1 MIALNS
7 PTNCLQSFRL
17 ELRSGNNSDFPS
29 QANDD
34 FASAMRSN
42 STLISR
48 GKVEISCNRA
58 SRAKAA
64 SNSPFAV
71 AYEYIHIITNVFNVF
86 LGIQPR
92 KSYLLHNKKN
102 HSMYYKQKKKFGLFG
117 YALAAIGMNE
127 TSQRGALHHHLCAW
141 LGLHSRLLEAAAA
154 FPDLVKE
161 IGKVI
166 DSQFSAEIEGK
177 YHVLDLL
184 STFMTKSTIQNKPKQ
199 TFSPPALQCRPC
211 IFNDTSNP
219 DGGDSAFKEICSY
232 NVSRLN
238 IHHHSFTCFKG
249 GSGKAGCRMSFPQP
263 LIEQTVPV
271 QLTANEE
278 NGTNTEKNWRVCD
291 NIISTQ
297 FHNIIYPK
305 LHERI
310 TVYELKRGKPFILQN
325 IPIDIEIGDDDTLQ
339 EYVLNL
345 FRNIIAYGDATSETN
360 HKNPNV
366 KAIMEWLSM
375 LTGKTILKLYRWL
388 QKDIPSRNGLVVPF
402 NDVITTVLGCNTSI
416 QFLGNQ
422 EQSKNTLFYLAP
434 YLTKDNVSLSN
445 CISVIKKSYDDV
457 TTNPSKAVD
466 TGTDLRFAK
475 HMNMRILNMLDTK
488 MEISD
493 TQAAAALLGME
504 AQVVTDTFWY
514 INPSHHIEYVKLCI
528 AQQPNLMNFNDTDEN
543 LICPISDDDESD
555 SLSISSDE
563 SDDSD
568 TSTNSVN
575 EIDFDIPQS
584 IEEMFVDN
592 FPEVMNDS
600 YDDTIHQNKVLYV
613 KKAGRGKI
621 FKRTKGLPEVSIQI
635 GYHYF
640 YRGEHFA
647 DFNRIEYYT
656 LVQIVER
663 KSTIKVG
670 NRGVKSVRFDFAPGH
685 VLFESHVQMIKFH
698 QPTPIFA
705 NHTHKPKQPGK
716 EVCPN
721 HTGYKDFIKKA
732 NAFALYYLT
741 MFRPE
746 SEHFN
751 ATDKPNKYKYDW
763 TAFKTWVKDLEA
775 DTRIISHCRIIQL
788 QTHIDGLAT
797 TKSLRTVAKNYRDR
811 ERRIWTQRERE
822 QFRLLEKNANL
833 GQNSPHSGFDQ
844 DDYDMQH
851 SMTIHQFR
859 IAVKM
864 TTYGLSQMSLLHD
877 LCPIESQ
884 SSQNFNSHTAQDICE
899 TVYRQSND
907 IDLIENA
914 CSLYQTNMRTI
925 DNTVSDDSPSLLDEN
940 IFETPLDA
948 NAENETEYRN
958 RIITET
964 ITFVRESIE
973 RKKNITLGKS
983 QRDVIEYWIDEL
995 CAIKTAKH
1003 FGIYD
1008 DNYKMPLIL
1017 MLGLPG
1023 TGKSFVIDA
1032 ISECVSYLHLGDVL
1046 KTAHYGV
1053 AAMNISGSTI
1063 HKLFK
1068 INFQEGTNSKTELR
1082 DQDLIDLQNRL
1093 KSDSLFMLVIDEI
1106 SNVPPHLLHRIN
1118 RRLQAI
1124 RNCTKPFGGLAVFL
1138 VGDFLQKKPP
1148 GSTPLVHG
1156 LMYMVVMED
1165 IDVNRN
1171 NSAFVPKRNFPY
1183 KGKRPDGLRDPTSNT
1198 YLGLKLFE
1206 KFQLVSLKEQQRA
1219 SEDNEHMKLLEKM
1232 SQHKCKVTV
1241 EDLNLYEHLSK
1252 KDMDS
1257 DFQNACFI
1265 VSTNRERHNISF
1277 HMAQLFAIRH
1287 KCPIIRWNLKIKGW
1301 LNRPSINEELDLLD
1315 KDPIFYDHFVQGID
1329 CYLTENINTPL
1340 MIGNGTKV
1348 KQHSLVFETQEHE
1361 NHVADMILN
1370 SRPGQII
1377 TLPFTP
1383 LCINVELYHD
1393 FLDDDIRRQ
1402 LKHSSVPLNQEDSA
1416 ATEKIVISLL
1426 KSKHGTKLRA
1436 MPTIVTNICYTP
1448 ARVFLKSLFP
1458 LQLGAAVTVDKAQGR
1473 TLDKVVACLSRR
1485 NDNLYE
1491 MDINSIFVTL
1501 SRVRRRSDLR
1511 LLIHR
1516 DSTTLWNQL
1525 NYIENLSHDREYF
1538 DYMGG
1543 FEHNNEGERNHPKIW
1558 NRTKALDTMART
1570 IHSTNS

>member
-1 MIALNS
+1 MK
-7 PTNCLQSFRL
+7 SFRL
-17 ELRSGNNSDFPS
+17 ELRSVNNSDFPA

-48 GKVEISCNRA
+48 GNVKINCNRA

-71 AYEYIHIITNVFNVF
+71 AYEYIHIITNIFNVF
-86 LGIQPR
+86 LGIQPK

-102 HSMYYKQKKKFGLFG
+102 HSMYYKQKQKFGLFG
-117 YALAAIGMNE
+117 NALAAIGMNE

-141 LGLHSRLLEAAAA
+141 LGLQSRLLEAAAA

-166 DSQFSAEIEGK
+166 DSQFSAEIDER

-184 STFMTKSTIQNKPKQ
+184 STFMKKSTIKNKPKH
-199 TFSPPALQCRPC
+199 TFTPPALHCRPC
-211 IFNDTSNP
+211 AIDDTSKP
-219 DGGDSAFKEICSY
+219 DISNSTYNEICSY
-232 NVSRLN
+232 NATRLN

-263 LIEQTVPV
+263 LIENTLPV
-271 QLTANEE
+271 QLTANKE
-278 NGTNTEKNWRVCD
+278 NGTNTRHKWSVCD
-291 NIISTQ
+291 DIISTQ

-305 LHERI
+305 LYERI
-310 TVYELKRGKPFILQN
+310 TVYELKRGKPFSLQRV
-325 IPIDIEIGDDDTLQ
+325 PHDIESGDDDTLQ

-345 FRNIIAYGDATSETN
+345 FRKIIAFGDTTPQKMNEDTY
-360 HKNPNV
+360 V
-366 KAIMEWLSM
+366 TAIMEWLSM
-375 LTGKTILKLYRWL
+375 LPGKTILKLYRWL
-388 QKDIPSRNGLVVPF
+388 EKDIPSRNSLVVPF

-422 EQSKNTLFYLAP
+422 EQSKNTLFYLVP

-445 CISVIKKSYDDV
+445 CISVIKKAYDDV
-457 TTNPSKAVD
+457 TTRPSKAAD

-504 AQVVTDTFWY
+504 AQVVTDIFWY
-514 INPSHHIEYVKLCI
+514 INPSQHIEYVKICI
-528 AQQPNLMNFNDTDEN
+528 AQQPNLMNFNETDED
-543 LICPISDDDESD
+543 LLCPIPDDNESD
-555 SLSISSDE
+555 SLSLSSSE

-568 TSTNSVN
+568 TTIDSLNKN
-575 EIDFDIPQS
+575 DFDIPQS
-584 IEEMFVDN
+584 IEEMFVDSV
-592 FPEVMNDS
+592 PEVMNES

-613 KKAGRGKI
+613 PNAGRGKV
-621 FKRTKGLPEVSIQI
+621 FKRMKGLPEITIQN

-647 DFNRIEYYT
+647 EFNRIEYYT

-663 KSTIKVG
+663 KSTIKIG
-670 NRGVKSVRFDFAPGH
+670 TRGVKSVRFDFAPGH
-685 VLFESHVQMIKFH
+685 VLFETHVQMMKFH

-705 NHTHKPKQPGK
+705 NHTHKPKHPGE
-716 EVCPN
+716 EVRPHKN
-721 HTGYKDFIKKA
+721 GYKAFIKKA

-746 SEHFN
+746 SENFN
-751 ATDKPNKYKYDW
+751 AADKPNEYKYDW
-763 TAFKTWVKDLEA
+763 KSFKVWVKDLET
-775 DTRIISHCRIIQL
+775 DSRIISHCRLIQL
-788 QTHIDGLAT
+788 QTHIDGLST
-797 TKSLRTVAKNYRDR
+797 SNNLRILARNYRDR
-811 ERRIWTQRERE
+811 ERRIWTQKERE
-822 QFRLLEKNANL
+822 QFRLLEKNTNF
-833 GQNSPHSGFDQ
+833 GQNSPNSSLNK

-851 SMTIHQFR
+851 SMTIQQFR

-864 TTYGLSQMSLLHD
+864 TNYGLNQMSLLHD
-877 LCPIESQ
+877 LCPIEDIFT
-884 SSQNFNSHTAQDICE
+884 QNSNTHKTPDIYE
-899 TVYRQSND
+899 TVYRQSTN

-914 CSLYQTNMRTI
+914 RSLYQTNIRPI
-925 DNTVSDDSPSLLDEN
+925 DSTATNDSPSLLDEN
-940 IFETPLDA
+940 IIRTSLDA
-948 NAENETEYRN
+948 NKENETEYRE

-964 ITFVRESIE
+964 NTFVRDSIE
-973 RKKNITLGKS
+973 RKKNIRLGRT
-983 QRDVIEYWIDEL
+983 QRDVVDYWIDEL

-1003 FGIYD
+1003 FGTYD
-1008 DNYKMPLIL
+1008 EHYKMPLIL

-1032 ISECVSYLHLGDVL
+1032 ISECVSFLQLGDIL

-1068 INFQEGTNSKTELR
+1068 INFQEGNNNKTELR

-1106 SNVPPHLLHRIN
+1106 SNVPPHLLHRVN

-1156 LMYMVVMED
+1156 LMYMTAMED
-1165 IDVNRN
+1165 IEVNRN

-1183 KGKRPDGLRDPTSNT
+1183 KTDRPDGLRDPNSNT
-1198 YLGLKLFE
+1198 YLGLRAFE
-1206 KFQLVSLKEQQRA
+1206 KFQLITLKEQQRA

-1241 EDLNLYEHLSK
+1241 EDLNLYDHLSK
-1252 KDMDS
+1252 KDMDG

-1277 HMAQLFAIRH
+1277 HMAQLFAIRN
-1287 KCPIIRWNLKIKGW
+1287 KCPIIRWKLEIKGW
-1301 LNRPSINEELDLLD
+1301 MNRPSINEELDLLD
-1315 KDPIFYDHFVQGID
+1315 KDPIFYDHFVKGID
-1329 CYLTENINTPL
+1329 CYVTENINPSL

-1348 KQHSLVFETQEHE
+1348 KQHSLVFETLEHE
-1361 NHVADMILN
+1361 DYVAEMILN
-1370 SRPGQII
+1370 SRPGQVL

-1383 LCINVELYHD
+1383 LSINVELY
-1393 FLDDDIRRQ
+1393 DDSLNEDIKRQ
-1402 LKHSSVPLNQEDSA
+1402 LKHSSVPLNEEDGA
-1416 ATEKIVISLL
+1416 VTEKIVISIL
-1426 KSKHGTKLRA
+1426 KSKHTTKLKA
-1436 MPTIVTNICYTP
+1436 MPTIVTNMCYTP
-1448 ARVFLKSLFP
+1448 ARVFLKPLFP

-1485 NDNLYE
+1485 HDDLYE

-1511 LLIHR
+1511 LLIHHN
-1516 DSTTLWNQL
+1516 STTVWNQL

-1543 FEHNNEGERNHPKIW
+1543 FEQHNESGRNHPKIW
-1558 NRTKALDTMART
+1558 NRTTALNKMAER
-1570 IHSTNS
+1570 INHSN